1 MENAWERRENPLLE
15 EDSLIRRGRKF
26 EEALESLWRTVSN
39 DFAMDVYRG

>member
-26 EEALESLWRTVSN
+26 EEALGSVSN

>member
-15 EDSLIRRGRKF
+15 QDSLIRRGRKF
-26 EEALESLWRTVSN
+26 EEALGSLWRTVSN